1 MRKLSPHLKIFW
13 VVNYKRRGGTL
24 LGGAGCGEMYHYH
37 SKLMMKEARTGGQHV
52 WHQDYGYWYEN
63 GCLYSD
69 MGSMFLALDPC
80 TRENGCL
87 QVLAGSHRMGRFD
100 HVLVTTGGVA
110 QRGAELDRVKEAS
123 KQLEHLHVELQPGD
137 GIFFHSNLLHTS
149 AHNLS
154 DKRRWSM
161 ICAYNARSHSLT
173 IQSQ

>member
-1 MRKLSPHLKIFW
+1 
-13 VVNYKRRGGTL
+13 
-24 LGGAGCGEMYHYH
+24 MYHYH

-69 MGSMFLALDPC
+69 MGSMFLALD
-80 TRENGCL
+80 
-87 QVLAGSHRMGRFD
+87 
-100 HVLVTTGGVA
+100 
-110 QRGAELDRVKEAS
+110 
-123 KQLEHLHVELQPGD
+123 VELQPGD
-137 GIFFHSNLLHTS
+137 GIFFHCNLLHTS
-149 AHNLS
+149 AQNLS

>member
-1 MRKLSPHLKIFW
+1 
-13 VVNYKRRGGTL
+13 
-24 LGGAGCGEMYHYH
+24 MYHYH

-137 GIFFHSNLLHTS
+137 GIFFHCNLLHTS
-149 AHNLS
+149 AQNLS